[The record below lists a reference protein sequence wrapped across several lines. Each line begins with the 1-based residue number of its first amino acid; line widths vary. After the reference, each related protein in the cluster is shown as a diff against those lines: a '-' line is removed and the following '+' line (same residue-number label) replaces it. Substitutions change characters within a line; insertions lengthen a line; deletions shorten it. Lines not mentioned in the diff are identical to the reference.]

1 QTRCF
6 CHINDTVESLLRLQS
21 SSAALGEVINIGSTE
36 EISIIDLARRVV
48 ALLNSTSEIRL
59 VPYSEAYPSGGFQDM
74 PRRKPSIEK
83 LRRITGFTPGTPL
96 DATIASVAQSLQ
108 SLPPAP

>member
-1 QTRCF
+1 
-6 CHINDTVESLLRLQS
+6 H
-21 SSAALGEVINIGSTE
+21 GEVINIGSTE

-83 LRRITGFTPGTPL
+83 LRRITGFTPGSPL